1 MDDKSWDKLFTTA
14 TLTFYQAE
22 DVIVA
27 DGVKNDNMYRVV
39 SGQVRV
45 EKGNDIAQVGQ
56 GAVLNSLGSGHTFG
70 EMSFLDGSLPCANC
84 IAEGDDVQVMKLSK
98 QGMEALLEQDSELR
112 CAFYKQMAINVTQ
125 RLQKVSKT
133 TADIREAPRGLAQQ
147 DNAASSLSAKKLL
160 KIRRRLGI
168 PDAEHMASM
177 TQCMMISPA
186 KRKSHGTLYVFETA
200 VGFVAKVFGMK
211 QQEVVPYSTVSEVLR
226 ETFTLKKEDG
236 GIEIVVGAGTK
247 AYQFFPTT
255 LVDDTFDAINR
266 CRFAEAKTKG
276 VDGQELTKRVDDQV
290 ANDPHKQQA
299 PDAPAMGALLEKAT
313 LEKYKAGELVI
324 EEGTRPR
331 TLFNLAKGRVA
342 VEIQRLNEATQMPE
356 SVKILTLYPGAV
368 FGEMSFLTGEVACAN
383 VVAELDSEIN
393 QIKAANIEGMLTSE
407 GSASQATF
415 YWHLATYLTARVR
428 QLTDMVGESL
438 ASRGSQVSLE
448 EVLSNTVFFSIFKKY
463 LAENKLVDG
472 KLLPFMQELNAYLD
486 CPSATGALN
495 MARDIAGKYLMGE
508 GAVATNQDV
517 VTQIGAQL
525 AKQEPPPRDLFT
537 PVLAEVYGALS
548 KNAFKL
554 FQQSPAFQPCLELK
568 AKETQVPDISEYKL
582 LQILGEGYEGKVLQA
597 RKKDCGCMYAVKV
610 LDKVILAQ
618 RSRRWRLHCS
628 RERECLIECDNPYI
642 VRMIYCF
649 QTPQYL
655 YMVQE
660 HVPSHTMA
668 EYLVAH
674 DGRPVEE
681 QGVRFMVAELT
692 LALAHM
698 HSKQMLYRDL
708 KPANVLIDEHGH
720 LRVVDM
726 GMATKL
732 DPETGRRKSVCGT
745 QRYMAPEMKNKE
757 PYNHSVDWYSLG
769 KLIVDCQG
777 RNPYAEETRFWETSG
792 LLDLVEGLLQKI
804 PDKRLG
810 CGADG
815 VASIQRHRFFA
826 TTDWEALN
834 AKKVESPLRRE
845 WYVRE
850 PDLTLSRQFRNG
862 EDIAKVVEKLQHI
875 SLDTGAAAGT
885 IASENHVSPGMVE
898 NWDYVNPRAPY
909 DEYMYSPYQNFKSA
923 YS

>member
-1 MDDKSWDKLFTTA
+1 MYDASWDKLFTTA
-14 TLTFYQAE
+14 TLTDYHAE

-27 DGVKNDNMYRVV
+27 DGVKHDDMYKVV
-39 SGQVRV
+39 RGQVRV
-45 EKGNDIAQVGQ
+45 EKGNKSAQVGH
-56 GAVLNSLGSGHTFG
+56 GAVLNSLGSGQTFG

-98 QGMEALLEQDSELR
+98 QGMEALLQQDSELR
-112 CAFYKQMAINVTQ
+112 TAFYKQMAITVTQ

-147 DNAASSLSAKKLL
+147 ENPASSLSAKKLL

-168 PDAEHMASM
+168 PDTEHMACM
-177 TQCMMISPA
+177 TQCMMITPG

-200 VGFVAKVFGMK
+200 VGFVAKVFGLR
-211 QQEVVPYSTVSEVLR
+211 QQEVVAYSAVSEVLR

-236 GIEIVVGAGTK
+236 GIEMVVGAGTK

-255 LVDDTFDAINR
+255 LVDETFDAINR
-266 CRFAEAKTKG
+266 CRKAMTEHEGADDKEAARR
-276 VDGQELTKRVDDQV
+276 VDGQV
-290 ANDPHKQQA
+290 AHDPHKQQA
-299 PDAPAMGALLEKAT
+299 PDARAMGALLEKAT
-313 LEKYKAGELVI
+313 LEKYKAGERVI
-324 EEGTRPR
+324 EEGTRPK

-342 VEIQRLNEATQMPE
+342 VEIQRLNEATQLPE

-383 VVAELDSEIN
+383 VVAELDCEIN

-407 GSASQATF
+407 GAASQATF

-428 QLTDMVGESL
+428 QLTAMVGESL
-438 ASRGSQVSLE
+438 ASRGSEVSLE
-448 EVLSNTVFFSIFKKY
+448 EVLSNAVFFSIFQKY
-463 LAENKLVDG
+463 LAEHKLVDG
-472 KLLPFMQELNAYLD
+472 KVLPFMQELNSYLD
-486 CPSATGALN
+486 CATGALT
-495 MARDIAGKYLMGE
+495 MARDIAGKYLVGE
-508 GAVATNQDV
+508 GSVAANKEV
-517 VTQIGAQL
+517 VALISAQL
-525 AKQEPPPRDLFT
+525 AKEEPPPRDLFT

-554 FQQSPAFQPCLELK
+554 FQQSAAFQPCLELK
-568 AKETQVPDISEYKL
+568 AKETQVSNVAEYKL

-610 LDKVILAQ
+610 LDKVLLSQ

-674 DGRPVEE
+674 DGKPVEE
-681 QGVRFMVAELT
+681 EGVRFMVAQ
-692 LALAHM
+692 LALALSHM
-698 HSKQMLYRDL
+698 HEKQMLYRDL

-745 QRYMAPEMKNKE
+745 QRYMAPEMKAKE

-792 LLDLVEGLLQKI
+792 LLDLVEGLLHKT
-804 PDKRLG
+804 PAKRLG

-826 TTDWEALN
+826 TTDWKALN

-845 WYVRE
+845 WYLRE
-850 PDLTLSRQFRNG
+850 PDVALTRQFRNG

-875 SLDTGAAAGT
+875 SLDTGVAAGT
-885 IASENHVSPGMVE
+885 VDSENAPGMVE
-898 NWDYVNPRAPY
+898 DWDYVNPRAPY
-909 DEYMYSPYQNFKSA
+909 DEYLHSPYQNFKSA
-923 YS
+923 FS